1 ALAYLEAIGSVGSF
15 WSPDRAAYP
24 FVDIGTGERWT
35 VVPNRGAFPRWIF
48 DRSAR
53 VAGTSPWHYLS
64 ALRLRFAGRRHTV
77 GQCLAT
83 TNPLYA
89 RFWEPLCVAALNTNP
104 EEASA
109 AILWRVVEETFAAG
123 SDGCIPMVAR
133 EGLGPALVDP
143 ALATLRN
150 LGAAVHFNTR
160 ARAIEFEG
168 GRATGLS
175 FVGAHVGEVAVG
187 ADDMVLCAV
196 PPLAAQAL
204 LPDLVVPQL
213 SRAIVNAHF
222 RVARPLTQSGEVE
235 FLGLVGGTANWL
247 FLRGDIVSVTV
258 SAADD
263 LAELDNR
270 AVEAA
275 LWRDTGAA
283 LGLADNDLVAARI
296 IKEKRATFAQTPA
309 QVAMRPT
316 ARTKWKNLALAGDWT
331 DTGLPASIEGTIR
344 SANTA
349 VGVLTG
355 R

>member
-1 ALAYLEAIGSVGSF
+1 M
-15 WSPDRAAYP
+15 
-24 FVDIGTGERWT
+24 
-35 VVPNRGAFPRWIF
+35 VV
-48 DRSAR
+48 
-53 VAGTSPWHYLS
+53 
-64 ALRLRFAGRRHTV
+64 
-77 GQCLAT
+77 
-83 TNPLYA
+83 
-89 RFWEPLCVAALNTNP
+89 
-104 EEASA
+104 
-109 AILWRVVEETFAAG
+109 
-123 SDGCIPMVAR
+123 
-133 EGLGPALVDP
+133 
-143 ALATLRN
+143 
-150 LGAAVHFNTR
+150 
-160 ARAIEFEG
+160 
-168 GRATGLS
+168 
-175 FVGAHVGEVAVG
+175 
-187 ADDMVLCAV
+187 CAV

-263 LAELDNR
+263 LAELNNR
-270 AVEAA
+270 AVQAA